1 MMIGGFNAKS
11 SNWSVN
17 TTTPEGVQL
26 DSITSL
32 YRVKQLI
39 PEPTYILQQSCS
51 CIELIFTNQSNIVM
65 NSGVFIS
72 TFQMSPSDNLLK
84 TQIKN

>member
-39 PEPTYILQQSCS
+39 PEPTYILQQS
-51 CIELIFTNQSNIVM
+51 
-65 NSGVFIS
+65 
-72 TFQMSPSDNLLK
+72 
-84 TQIKN
+84 